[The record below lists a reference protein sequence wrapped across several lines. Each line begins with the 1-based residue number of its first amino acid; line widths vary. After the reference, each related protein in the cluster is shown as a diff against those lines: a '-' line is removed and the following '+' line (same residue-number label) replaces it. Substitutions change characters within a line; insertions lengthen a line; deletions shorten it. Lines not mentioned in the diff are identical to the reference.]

1 LLGLTGFISSRE
13 GAMPEQ
19 PENAIF
25 AIRMCVSI
33 VPFLLAVAAAFLI
46 RFYRLD
52 SVTTEPAGAGS
63 TE

>member
-1 LLGLTGFISSRE
+1 
-13 GAMPEQ
+13 MPEQ